1 MPSNKSILIVDDD
14 LNDIELAKKAFEK
27 TKLPNSIVT
36 ARHGGEALDYL
47 YRRGNFAGREGND
60 PVFIMLDLK
69 MPKVSG
75 LDVLRQIKVDN
86 ALKLIPVVMFT
97 SSKEERDL
105 LACYSLGVNSYVVK
119 PVEFA
124 QFSETIR
131 QLSLYWAL
139 INETPP
145 ATLTA

>member
-1 MPSNKSILIVDDD
+1 M
-14 LNDIELAKKAFEK
+14 
-27 TKLPNSIVT
+27 PNSIVT